1 MKRKTIAI
9 FFISNGILLLNN
21 NKITRHIIPSVNN
34 YKVINSNNFMIDINH
49 IFKEKKINS
58 HILTD
63 NIKILIDSSYSD
75 QDISLLEIIFKEL
88 SFNKIEF
95 INWINKAE
103 NKDKTLILNLS
114 STNIKIYYDQKTY
127 IINIIYNK
135 FIEILEPYLKILSKK
150 YSIKSIRMFGDN
162 ENILHLRDDIENKI
176 GLKTYI
182 YSNPLIYPL
191 ELIV

>member
-21 NKITRHIIPSVNN
+21 HKITRHIISSVNN
-34 YKVINSNNFMIDINH
+34 YKVINSNNFMIEINH
-49 IFKEKKINS
+49 IFKEKKINT

-103 NKDKTLILNLS
+103 NKEKTLILNLS

-150 YSIKSIRMFGDN
+150 YSIRSIRMFGDN
-162 ENILHLRDDIENKI
+162 ESILQLRDDIEKKI

-191 ELIV
+191 ELLI